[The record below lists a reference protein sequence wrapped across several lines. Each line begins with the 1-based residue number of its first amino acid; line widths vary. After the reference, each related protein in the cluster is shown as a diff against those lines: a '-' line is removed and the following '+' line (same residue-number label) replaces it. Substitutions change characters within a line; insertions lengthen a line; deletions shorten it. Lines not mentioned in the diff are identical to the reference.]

1 MSEKGKDFKK
11 LIKILFFVFCYI
23 FRNFNFKE
31 IIPNYR
37 GREIRNK
44 NFLPFY
50 VDRVRSLG
58 RFKLDLLGF
67 TSLLVFRYPTL

>member
-1 MSEKGKDFKK
+1 LCFVIYLGILISKK
-11 LIKILFFVFCYI
+11 LFP
-23 FRNFNFKE
+23 
-31 IIPNYR
+31 IIG

-44 NFLPFY
+44 NFLPSY